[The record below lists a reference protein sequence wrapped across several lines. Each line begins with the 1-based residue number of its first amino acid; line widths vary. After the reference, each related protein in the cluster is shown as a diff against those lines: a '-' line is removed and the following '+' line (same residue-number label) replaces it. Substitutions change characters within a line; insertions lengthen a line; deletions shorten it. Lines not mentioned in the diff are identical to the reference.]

1 MGGRTVGLG
10 KQLQPTLAKVG
21 GNPLNLRAL
30 TILWGEHCYMI
41 CMVAL
46 TPHLLPRCVTVAFT
60 CTCNMVCPSFSVYIH
75 TPTQSMYNTTSTCM
89 YRGTGSVGSVYNVM
103 YIPVHQILCMYMLEI
118 PFSYALIP
126 METVIGVANRNTI

>member
-1 MGGRTVGLG
+1 
-10 KQLQPTLAKVG
+10 
-21 GNPLNLRAL
+21 
-30 TILWGEHCYMI
+30 
-41 CMVAL
+41 
-46 TPHLLPRCVTVAFT
+46 
-60 CTCNMVCPSFSVYIH
+60 
-75 TPTQSMYNTTSTCM
+75 MYNTTSTYM